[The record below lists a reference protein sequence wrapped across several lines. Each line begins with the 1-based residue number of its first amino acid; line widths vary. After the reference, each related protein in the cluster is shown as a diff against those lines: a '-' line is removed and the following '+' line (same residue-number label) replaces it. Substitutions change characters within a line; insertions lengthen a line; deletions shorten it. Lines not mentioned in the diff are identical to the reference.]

1 MRTARVAHHLGM
13 VIMAQEFYSPVDVE
27 KLLGISRPA
36 VRTYANRY
44 GRWLSTEAT
53 PEPGRARRFRA
64 GDLRVLA
71 FIYAKTTAE
80 NQDHDQ
86 VMAVL
91 EENQGVPP
99 AFTWQ
104 LDEAADQPSP
114 DEAAADN
121 PSDTALVLRTAQVLL
136 MDSREREAAGADQLE
151 RMQSEIA
158 RLSLELGEARGAL
171 SVYQARKRPKWWK
184 WLFGE

>member
-1 MRTARVAHHLGM
+1 MLGM
-13 VIMAQEFYSPVDVE
+13 VTMAQEFYSPVDVE

-44 GRWLSTEAT
+44 GRWLSAEAT
-53 PEPGRARRFRA
+53 PEPGRARRFRV

-71 FIYAKTTAE
+71 FVYAKTTTE

-91 EENQGVPP
+91 EEHKGVPP

-104 LDEAADQPSP
+104 LDEADEQPSP
-114 DEAAADN
+114 DATAADN

-136 MDSREREAAGADQLE
+136 MDSREREAAAADQLE

-171 SVYQARKRPKWWK
+171 GVYQFQGQARKRPKWWV